1 MKRCG
6 VLLGLAVVAGIVI
19 LGPATPANATLEMKV
34 FVNGVQVNGTFV
46 DNGAGDTNGA
56 IGQMDITAAVNAL
69 VTQFHFTLLGASS
82 TNVPVGATNA
92 LLTQTANVQTIA
104 GLSAGGTL
112 DIQATD
118 TGYVLPPQPGGM
130 TSTAAIT
137 TGNAPG
143 VTRTFES
150 WYNPTN
156 LPFAMDIPAP
166 LITQTPGANQ
176 SLSDTTTTSLPISVI
191 PFGLTNET
199 FFNVPSGVGHN
210 IQSTGSTTINAL
222 PEPATIAMALAGLPL
237 LAIHAWRKRRALP

>member
-6 VLLGLAVVAGIVI
+6 ALLALAIVAGIVI
-19 LGPATPANATLEMKV
+19 LGPATPAHALLEMKV
-34 FVNGVQVNGTFV
+34 FVNGGQVNGTFM
-46 DNGAGDTNGA
+46 DNGAGDTNAA

-92 LLTQTANVQTIA
+92 LLTQTANVQTIT
-104 GLSAGGTL
+104 GFSAGGTL
-112 DIQATD
+112 DIQSTD
-118 TGYVLPPQPGGM
+118 TGYMLPPNPGTM

-137 TGNAPG
+137 TGNAAG
-143 VTRTFES
+143 VTRTFEI
-150 WYNPTN
+150 WYNPSN
-156 LPFAMDIPAP
+156 APFAMDIPAP
-166 LITQTPGANQ
+166 LITQTPGAND
-176 SLSDTTTTSLPISVI
+176 SLSSTTSTSLPGIT

-199 FFNVPSGVGHN
+199 SFNVPSGIGHN
-210 IQSTGSTTINAL
+210 IQTTGTTAITSV